1 MLSLYTH
8 LKSCV
13 HLHIYNNVFY
23 HISMWMM
30 LLSPPSNTLRLYL
43 MYGILKTQLNN
54 MMRNVSTTA
63 TTIETTMT
71 TTNTRKYLQTNT
83 TNTHFYNK
91 REDKFYVTLRTS
103 YFVAAP
109 HYERQ

>member
-1 MLSLYTH
+1 
-8 LKSCV
+8 
-13 HLHIYNNVFY
+13 
-23 HISMWMM
+23 M

-43 MYGILKTQLNN
+43 MYGTLKTQLNN
-54 MMRNVSTTA
+54 TMRIVSTTA

-91 REDKFYVTLRTS
+91 REDKFYVTLHTS